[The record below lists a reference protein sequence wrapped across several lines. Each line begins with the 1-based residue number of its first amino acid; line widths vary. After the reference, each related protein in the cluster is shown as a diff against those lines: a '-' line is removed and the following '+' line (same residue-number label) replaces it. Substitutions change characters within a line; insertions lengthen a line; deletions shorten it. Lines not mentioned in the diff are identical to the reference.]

1 MFGIG
6 ASWQEKPQTVSIM
19 CRIAGAYDKD
29 NIKRLLAISGMTEYQ
44 HRGGPDAR
52 GVKTVDD
59 VTFGHNRLS
68 IIDLTQLGEQ
78 PQRAERYMIT
88 YNGEIYNFKDFAP
101 LSRNDTQAILY
112 TIENKG
118 IEATL
123 PYLNGMFAIGI
134 YDKQEKQ
141 IHCIVDRFAQKPL
154 YYYHKAGKFYFASW
168 PAALYDLEDSW
179 ELDRDALQSYW
190 LLGSVMGENSLFK
203 GIKKLNASE
212 WLSYDIKTD
221 KITIKR
227 YWQPQFQDHT
237 NGIEDLVFDAIDKTK
252 VSDVPIHIFLSG
264 GIDSTLVASRFTN
277 GQAVHL
283 DSPERQYA
291 EQVAHKFNIDLK
303 VINPTEISAADA
315 LIDYSRQTGEPTMA
329 GLIPYIT
336 AKEVSKHGKVAIT
349 ANGADEL
356 FFGYD
361 RTSDDITG
369 KQLGHILR
377 ISANFTP
384 NPLGEGIPLLH
395 KANGRH
401 FELLS
406 YVQFDL
412 NKTLDFAS
420 MCHGLE
426 VRAPFLDHRLV
437 EMALS
442 IHEKEHRAKGNKT
455 ILKQMLWRLG
465 FTKQFTDRPKQGFS
479 LHYQP
484 ANLPELIRFAWQWV
498 KANGYLTVND
508 KHLTP
513 RDKKYLEM
521 SALGF
526 YYWFQVWNG
535 KIR

>member
-1 MFGIG
+1 
-6 ASWQEKPQTVSIM
+6 M

-68 IIDLTQLGEQ
+68 IIDLTQFGEQ
-78 PQRAERYMIT
+78 PQRADRYMII

-190 LLGSVMGENSLFK
+190 LLGSVTGDNSLFK
-203 GIKKLNASE
+203 GIKKVYGSE
-212 WLSYDIKTD
+212 WLTYDIKTD

-264 GIDSTLVASRFTN
+264 GIDSTLVASRFAN

-291 EQVAHKFNIDLK
+291 EQVADKFNISLK

-361 RTSDDITG
+361 RTHDDLTE
-369 KQLGHILR
+369 KQINHTYRNIDRPEWSPVWPFYGT
-377 ISANFTP
+377 FKTP
-384 NPLGEGIPLLH
+384 NNEGI
-395 KANGRH
+395 KSKMNGRMW
-401 FELLS
+401 ELEG

-465 FTKQFTDRPKQGFS
+465 FNKQFTDRPKQGFS

-484 ANLPELIRFAWQWV
+484 ANLPELISFAWQWV